1 VKLEVIN
8 TGTELL
14 LGQVINTHV
23 AYFGEQ
29 LMPLGLRIQ
38 RQTCVP
44 DGDPIAELLREA
56 FPRADVLLI
65 TGGLGPTSDDV
76 TREVIAEMLG
86 LELEI
91 DEAIVDHIRAIFK
104 NHGREMPESNKRQAA
119 VPKGAEVLDN
129 PNGTAPGLYFPA
141 AAGRNPHLF
150 VIPGPP
156 RELKPMFEN
165 LIRPRLLEMLAA
177 EHGVAPTYRNLRII
191 GVGESQLAEVVEQP
205 LLELDPNIEIGYCA
219 RLGEVDVRVV
229 GPIELL
235 DRAEELVRTHFPN
248 ELINTDGRSLEKT
261 VVDLLAERG
270 QWIATAESCTG
281 GFIAHSLTNVSGSS
295 GVFRQGFIT
304 YANEAKTEMLGVS
317 EQLLAEHGAVSEPVA
332 RAMAEGALE
341 RGKVDHTVAVTGIA
355 GPTGGTPEKPVGTVY
370 IAQASKGAETHVQ
383 LYRYKSDRPSF
394 KARVNRCAL
403 DLVRRRILGLPLG

>member
-1 VKLEVIN
+1 MRLEVIN

-14 LGQVINTHV
+14 LGQVVNTHV

-29 LMPLGLRIQ
+29 LLPLGLRIQ

-44 DGDPIAELLREA
+44 DGEPIAEVLREA

-76 TREVIAEMLG
+76 TREVVAGMLG

-91 DEAIVDHIRAIFK
+91 DETIVSHIRAIFRS
-104 NHGREMPESNKRQAA
+104 HGREMPETNKRQAM
-119 VPKGAEVLDN
+119 VPRGAEVLDN

-165 LIRPRLLEMLAA
+165 IIRPRLLEMLAA
-177 EHGVAPTYRNLRII
+177 DHGVAPTYRNFRII
-191 GVGESQLAEVVEQP
+191 GVGESQLAEEIEQP
-205 LLELDPNIEIGYCA
+205 LREIEDSIEIGYCA
-219 RLGEVDVRVV
+219 RLGEVDLRVV
-229 GPIELL
+229 AKPEIL
-235 DRAEELVRTHFPN
+235 DRAEELVRSQFPN

-261 VVDLLAERG
+261 VVDLLAERN
-270 QWIATAESCTG
+270 QWIASAESCTG
-281 GFIAHSLTNVSGSS
+281 GFIAHCLTNVSGSS
-295 GVFRQGFIT
+295 GVFRQGFVT
-304 YANEAKTEMLGVS
+304 YANEAKTEMLGVD

-341 RGKVDHTVAVTGIA
+341 RAKVDHSISVTGIA

-370 IAQASKGAETHVQ
+370 IGQATRGAETHIR
-383 LYRYKSDRPSF
+383 LYRFKADRLSF
-394 KARVNRCAL
+394 KSRVARMAL